1 MLGEM
6 STETHASEVT
16 GAEGVAWDIGTL
28 VDGAGADGV
37 RRLLD
42 EALESARAL
51 TADVKGTLTDA
62 DAPTLSAALDRL
74 AEIHEQARRA
84 GSYASLDF
92 AVDTSDPARGALMQ
106 EVSERSAALSAE
118 LVWFDLEVVAIDDD
132 RAAQLL
138 DDPALAGHRHHLETL
153 RAGKPHVLSE
163 VEERLL
169 ANTAPTGRQAW
180 VRLFTEQT
188 SSIQVEL
195 PDEPEPVPLDAGL
208 SRLLDPDRATRK
220 AAAEAVTEAL
230 QPGLR
235 TRAYVFNTLLADRR
249 IQDELRGYPS
259 WISSWNLD
267 NEASDESVQALV
279 DAVVARYDIPQ
290 RWYRLKAQVLGIDK
304 LADFDRNASVASTKA
319 TIGWDQATEIV
330 RDAYASFSPEL
341 AEVVGR
347 FIDEG
352 WIDAPT
358 RPGKRGGAFCSY
370 TVPSHHP
377 YVFLNYTATPGD
389 VMTLAHELGH
399 GLHGFLARPQGVF
412 EQMTP
417 LTLAETASVF
427 GETVT
432 FERLLSMVDDA
443 DERFALLAQNLE
455 GNIATVFRQVSMNRF
470 EDAVHTHRREQGEL
484 STEDFADHWART
496 QGDLFGDA
504 MEVTDGYRS
513 WWSYIPHFIGT
524 PGYVYAYAYGQLLAL
539 SVYARYVER
548 GDAFVP
554 KYLELLAAGGSRW
567 PEELGRIVDC
577 DLADPGFWDAGLAII
592 DTKLTEAEQ
601 AAADAGR
608 L

>member
-62 DAPTLSAALDRL
+62 DAPTLGAALDRL

>member
-1 MLGEM
+1 MADTQ
-6 STETHASEVT
+6 TEQTT
-16 GAEGVAWDIGTL
+16 GAEGVAWDISTL
-28 VDGAGADGV
+28 VDGDGADGV

-42 EALESARAL
+42 RALERAEEL
-51 TADVKGTLTDA
+51 TADAKGTLVEA
-62 DAPTLSAALDRL
+62 DASVLAAALDRL
-74 AEIHEQARRA
+74 AAIHDDARRA
-84 GSYASLDF
+84 GAYAQLDF
-92 AVDTSDPARGALMQ
+92 AVDTSDPARGALVQ
-106 EVSERSAALSAE
+106 EVTERSAALSAE

-132 RAAQLL
+132 RAAALL

-153 RAGKPHVLSE
+153 RASKPHVLSE

-169 ANTAPTGRQAW
+169 ATTAPTGRQAW

-188 SSIQVEL
+188 ASIQVTL
-195 PDEPEPVPLDAGL
+195 PDQDAPVPLDAAL
-208 SRLLDPDRATRK
+208 SRLLDPDRSVRQ
-220 AAAEAVTEAL
+220 AAAGAVTEGL
-230 QPGLR
+230 RPGLR

-249 IQDELRGYPS
+249 IQDDLRGFPT
-259 WISSWNLD
+259 WISAWNLD

-290 RWYRLKAQVLGIDK
+290 RWYRLKAKVLGIDK
-304 LADFDRNASVASTKA
+304 LADFDRSASVATTRST
-319 TIGWDQATEIV
+319 IEWDRATEIV

-341 AEVVGR
+341 ADVVGR
-347 FIDEG
+347 FLDEG
-352 WIDAPT
+352 WIDAPV
-358 RPGKRGGAFCSY
+358 RPGKRGGAFCAY

-399 GLHGFLARPQGVF
+399 GIHGYLARPQGIF

-432 FERLLSMVDDA
+432 FERLLSMVDDPG
-443 DERFALLAQNLE
+443 ERFALLAQNLE

-470 EDAVHTHRREQGEL
+470 EDAVHTHRRERGEL
-484 STEDFADHWART
+484 STDDFAEHWART
-496 QGDLFGDA
+496 QGELFGDA
-504 MEVTDGYRS
+504 MDVTDDYRL

-548 GDAFVP
+548 GDGFVP
-554 KYLELLAAGGSRW
+554 QYVELLSAGGSRW

-577 DLADPGFWDAGLAII
+577 DLTDPGFWDAGLAII

-608 L
+608 I

>member
-1 MLGEM
+1 M
-6 STETHASEVT
+6 STDTHAPEAT

-28 VDGAGADGV
+28 VDGEGAAGV

-42 EALESARAL
+42 EALQSARTL
-51 TADVKGTLTDA
+51 TAEVKGTLVDA
-62 DAPTLSAALDRL
+62 DAPTLAAALDRL
-74 AEIHEQARRA
+74 AEIYEQARRA
-84 GSYASLDF
+84 GSFASLDF

-118 LVWFDLEVVAIDDD
+118 LVWFDLEVVDIDDD
-132 RAAQLL
+132 RATALL
-138 DDPALAGHRHHLETL
+138 DEPALAGYRHHLENL

-169 ANTAPTGRQAW
+169 ATTAPTGRQAW

-188 SSIQVEL
+188 SAIQVDL

-208 SRLLDPDRATRK
+208 SRLLDPDRTTRK

-290 RWYRLKAQVLGIDK
+290 RWYRLKARVLGIDT
-304 LADFDRNASVASTKA
+304 LADYDRNASVASTKA
-319 TIGWDQATEIV
+319 TIGWSRATEIV

-370 TVPSHHP
+370 TVPGHHP

-399 GLHGFLARPQGVF
+399 GLHGYLARPQGVF

-470 EDAVHTHRREQGEL
+470 EDAVHTHRREHGEL

-513 WWSYIPHFIGT
+513 WWSYVPHFIGT

-548 GDAFVP
+548 GDEFVP

-567 PEELGRIVDC
+567 PEDLGRIVDC
-577 DLADPGFWDAGLAII
+577 NLTDPGFWDAGLAII

-608 L
+608 I

>member
-1 MLGEM
+1 MA
-6 STETHASEVT
+6 TETTETTDTPART
-16 GAEGVAWDIGTL
+16 GAEDVAWDIDAL
-28 VDGAGADGV
+28 VDGEGPDGA

-42 EALESARAL
+42 RSMDAARSL
-51 TADVKGTLTDA
+51 TAEVKGSLTGA
-62 DAPTLSAALDRL
+62 DASQLAAALDRL
-74 AEIHEQARRA
+74 AAVHENARRA
-84 GSYASLDF
+84 ASYAQLRF
-92 AVDTSDPARGALMQ
+92 AVDTADPANGALVQ
-106 EVSERSAALSAE
+106 EVSERFAALSAE
-118 LVWFDLEVVAIDDD
+118 LVWFDLEIVAIDDE
-132 RAAQLL
+132 RAAGLL
-138 DDPALAGHRHHLETL
+138 ADPALAEHRHHLETL
-153 RAGKPHVLSE
+153 RAQKPHVLSE

-169 ANTAPTGRQAW
+169 ATIAPTGRQAW

-188 SSIQVEL
+188 SAIQVSL
-195 PDEPEPVPLDAGL
+195 PDLDEPTSLDAAL
-208 SRLLDPDRATRK
+208 SRLLDHDRDVRRT
-220 AAAEAVTEAL
+220 AADAVTEAL

-249 IQDELRGYPS
+249 IEDELRGFPT

-290 RWYRLKAQVLGIDK
+290 RWYRLKAGILGLDR
-304 LADFDRNASVASTKA
+304 LADFDRNASVATTRT
-319 TIGWDQATEIV
+319 TIGWDRATEIV

-341 AEVVGR
+341 ADVAGR

-370 TVPSHHP
+370 TVPGHHP

-399 GLHGFLARPQGVF
+399 GLHGYLARPQGVF

-470 EDAVHTHRREQGEL
+470 EDAVHTHRRERGEL
-484 STEDFADHWART
+484 STDDFAEHWART
-496 QGDLFGDA
+496 QGELFGDA
-504 MEVTDGYRS
+504 MEVTDGYRH

-539 SVYARYVER
+539 SVYARYRER
-548 GDAFVP
+548 GDEFVP
-554 KYLELLAAGGSRW
+554 QYLELLAAGGSRW

-577 DLADPGFWDAGLAII
+577 DLTDPGFWDAGLAII

>member
-1 MLGEM
+1 MATDT
-6 STETHASEVT
+6 TEKAEVT

-28 VDGAGADGV
+28 VDGEGADGV

-51 TADVKGTLTDA
+51 SADVKGTLTDA
-62 DAPTLSAALDRL
+62 DAPTLAAALGRL

-118 LVWFDLEVVAIDDD
+118 LVWFDLELVAMDDD
-132 RAAQLL
+132 RAAKLL
-138 DDPALAGHRHHLETL
+138 EDPALAGHRHHLETL

-169 ANTAPTGRQAW
+169 ANTGPTGRQAW

-188 SSIQVEL
+188 SSIQVTL

-220 AAAEAVTEAL
+220 AAAGAVTEAL

-290 RWYRLKAQVLGIDK
+290 RWYRLKAQVLGIDR
-304 LADFDRNASVASTKA
+304 LCDYDRNASVASTKA
-319 TIGWDQATEIV
+319 TIGWDRATEIV

-370 TVPSHHP
+370 TVPGHHP

-399 GLHGFLARPQGVF
+399 GLHGYLARPQGVF

-470 EDAVHTHRREQGEL
+470 EDAVHTHRREHGEL

-504 MEVTDGYRS
+504 MEVTDDYRS

-608 L
+608 I

>member
-1 MLGEM
+1 MAIDTTDP
-6 STETHASEVT
+6 STGT
-16 GAEGVAWDIGTL
+16 GAEGVAWDIGDL
-28 VDGAGADGV
+28 VDGEGADGA

-42 EALESARAL
+42 RALDAARAL
-51 TADVKGTLTDA
+51 TADLKGTLTTA
-62 DAPTLSAALDRL
+62 SAATLAGALDRL
-74 AEIHEQARRA
+74 ATVHDAARRA
-84 GSYASLDF
+84 ASYAQLDF
-92 AVDTSDPARGALMQ
+92 AVDTSDPARGALVQ
-106 EVSERSAALSAE
+106 EVTERLAAMSAE

-132 RAAQLL
+132 RIDGLL
-138 DDPALAGHRHHLETL
+138 SDPALAAHQHHVENL

-163 VEERLL
+163 AEERLL
-169 ANTAPTGRQAW
+169 ATTAPTGRQAW

-188 SSIQVEL
+188 ASITVDL

-208 SRLLDPDRATRK
+208 SRLLDPDRAVRQ

-230 QPGLR
+230 RPGLR
-235 TRAYVFNTLLADRR
+235 TRAYVYNTLLADRR
-249 IQDELRGYPS
+249 IQDDLRGFPT

-267 NEASDESVQALV
+267 QEASDESVQALV
-279 DAVVARYDIPQ
+279 DAVVGRYDIPQ
-290 RWYRLKAQVLGIDK
+290 RWYRLKARILGLDR
-304 LADFDRNASVASTKA
+304 LADYDRNASVATTRS
-319 TIGWDQATEIV
+319 TIGWERATEIV
-330 RDAYASFSPEL
+330 RDAYASFSDEL

-347 FIDEG
+347 FLDEG
-352 WIDAPT
+352 WIDAPV

-370 TVPSHHP
+370 TTPSHHP

-399 GLHGFLARPQGVF
+399 GVHGYLAREQGIF

-432 FERLLSMVDDA
+432 FERLLSMVDDPG
-443 DERFALLAQNLE
+443 ERFALLAQNLE

-470 EDAVHTHRREQGEL
+470 EDAVHTHRRQHGEL
-484 STEDFADHWART
+484 STDDFGDHWART

-504 MEVTDGYRS
+504 MEVTDGYRL

-548 GDAFVP
+548 GDEFVP
-554 KYLELLAAGGSRW
+554 KYVELLSAGGSRW
-567 PEELGRIVDC
+567 PAELGRIVDC
-577 DLADPGFWDAGLAII
+577 DLTDPGFWDAGLAII
-592 DTKLTEAEQ
+592 DAKLAEAEQ

-608 L
+608 I

>member
-1 MLGEM
+1 MAIDTTDP
-6 STETHASEVT
+6 STGT
-16 GAEGVAWDIGTL
+16 GAEGVAWDIGDL
-28 VDGAGADGV
+28 VDGEGADGA

-42 EALESARAL
+42 RALDAARAL
-51 TADVKGTLTDA
+51 TADLKGTLTTA
-62 DAPTLSAALDRL
+62 SAATLAGALDRL
-74 AEIHEQARRA
+74 AAIHEDAGRA
-84 GSYASLDF
+84 GSYAHLDF
-92 AVDTSDPARGALMQ
+92 AVDTSDPARGALVQ
-106 EVSERSAALSAE
+106 EVTERSAALEAE

-132 RAAQLL
+132 RAAELL
-138 DDPALAGHRHHLETL
+138 ADPALADHRHHLETL
-153 RAGKPHVLSE
+153 RARRPHVLSE

-169 ANTAPTGRQAW
+169 ATTAPTGRQAW

-188 SSIQVEL
+188 ASIRVEL
-195 PDEPEPVPLDAGL
+195 PDEPEPVTLDAAL
-208 SRLLDPDRATRK
+208 SRLLDPDREVRR
-220 AAAEAVTEAL
+220 AAAAAVTEGL

-235 TRAYVFNTLLADRR
+235 TRAYVYNTLCADRR
-249 IQDELRGYPS
+249 IQDDLRGFPT

-267 NEASDESVQALV
+267 NEASDQSVRALIT
-279 DAVVARYDIPQ
+279 AVVARYDIPQ
-290 RWYRLKAQVLGIDK
+290 RWYRLKAKVLGLDR
-304 LADFDRNASVASTKA
+304 LADFDRSASVATTRST
-319 TIGWDQATEIV
+319 IRWEQATEIV

-347 FIDEG
+347 FLDEG

-370 TVPSHHP
+370 TVPGHHP
-377 YVFLNYTATPGD
+377 YVFLNYNATPGD

-399 GLHGFLARPQGVF
+399 GVHGYLARPQGVF

-432 FERLLSMVDDA
+432 FERLLSMVDDP
-443 DERFALLAQNLE
+443 DERFALLAQDLE
-455 GNIATVFRQVSMNRF
+455 GGIATVFRQVAMNRF
-470 EDAVHTHRREQGEL
+470 EDAVHTHRRERGEL
-484 STEDFADHWART
+484 SPDDFAEHWART

-504 MEVTDGYRS
+504 MEVTDGYRQ

-524 PGYVYAYAYGQLLAL
+524 PGYVYAYAFGQLLAL
-539 SVYARYVER
+539 SVYARYLER

-554 KYLELLAAGGSRW
+554 QYLELLAAGGSRW

-577 DLADPGFWDAGLAII
+577 DLTDPGFWDAGLALL
-592 DTKLTEAEQ
+592 DAKLDQAER

-608 L
+608 I

>member
-1 MLGEM
+1 MA
-6 STETHASEVT
+6 STETTNEQAADGT

-28 VDGAGADGV
+28 VDGEGAAGVD
-37 RRLLD
+37 RLLD
-42 EALESARAL
+42 RAMDAAGAL
-51 TADVKGTLTDA
+51 TAEAKGTLGRADA
-62 DAPTLSAALDRL
+62 DALGIALDRL
-74 AEIHEQARRA
+74 AAVHEDAGRA
-84 GSYASLDF
+84 ASYAQLGF
-92 AVDTSDPARGALMQ
+92 AVATDDPASGALLQ
-106 EVSERSAALSAE
+106 RVSERLAALSAE
-118 LVWFDLEVVAIDDD
+118 LVWFDLEIVAIDDD
-132 RAAQLL
+132 RVEALL
-138 DDPALAGHRHHLETL
+138 ADPALAQHRHHLEHL
-153 RAGKPHVLSE
+153 RATKPHVRSE

-169 ANTAPTGRQAW
+169 ATTKPTGRQAW

-188 SSIQVEL
+188 SAIEVTL
-195 PDEPEPVPLDAGL
+195 PDEPAPVSLDAAL
-208 SRLLDPDRATRK
+208 SRLSDPDREVRRAS
-220 AAAEAVTEAL
+220 AEAVSQAL

-249 IQDELRGYPS
+249 IHDELRGFPT

-267 NEASDESVQALV
+267 QEASDESVEALV
-279 DAVVARYDIPQ
+279 DAVTARYDIPQ
-290 RWYRLKAQVLGIDK
+290 RWYRLKAGVLGIDR
-304 LADFDRNASVASTKA
+304 LADYDRNASVAATKA
-319 TIGWDQATEIV
+319 TIGWDEATDIV

-347 FIDEG
+347 FLDEG
-352 WIDAPT
+352 WIDAPV

-370 TVPSHHP
+370 TVPGHHP

-399 GLHGFLARPQGVF
+399 GLHGYLARPQGVF

-432 FERLLSMVDDA
+432 FERLLSMVDDP

-455 GNIATVFRQVSMNRF
+455 GNIATVFRQVAMNRF
-470 EDAVHTHRREQGEL
+470 EDAVHTHRRAHGEL
-484 STEDFADHWART
+484 STDDFADHWSRT
-496 QGDLFGDA
+496 QGELFGEA
-504 MEVTDGYRS
+504 MDVTDGYRD
-513 WWSYIPHFIGT
+513 WWSYVPHFIGT

-539 SVYARYVER
+539 SVYARYTER

-554 KYLELLAAGGSRW
+554 QYLELLAAGGSRW

-577 DLADPGFWDAGLAII
+577 DLTDPGFWDAGLAII

-601 AAADAGR
+601 AARDAGR

>member
-1 MLGEM
+1 MLGKM
-6 STETHASEVT
+6 STDTHAPEAT

-28 VDGAGADGV
+28 VDGEGAAGV

-42 EALESARAL
+42 EALQSARTL
-51 TADVKGTLTDA
+51 TAEVKGTLVDA
-62 DAPTLSAALDRL
+62 DAPTLAAALDRL
-74 AEIHEQARRA
+74 AEIYEQARRA
-84 GSYASLDF
+84 GSFASLDF

-118 LVWFDLEVVAIDDD
+118 LVWFDLEVVDIDDD
-132 RAAQLL
+132 RATALL
-138 DDPALAGHRHHLETL
+138 DEPALAGYRHHLENL

-169 ANTAPTGRQAW
+169 ATTAPTGRQAW

-188 SSIQVEL
+188 SAIQVDL

-208 SRLLDPDRATRK
+208 SRLLDPDRTTRK

-290 RWYRLKAQVLGIDK
+290 RWYRLKARVLGIDT
-304 LADFDRNASVASTKA
+304 LADYDRNASVASTKA
-319 TIGWDQATEIV
+319 TIGWSRATEIV

-370 TVPSHHP
+370 TVPGHHP

-399 GLHGFLARPQGVF
+399 GLHGYLARPQGVF

-470 EDAVHTHRREQGEL
+470 EDAVHTHRREHGEL

-513 WWSYIPHFIGT
+513 WWSYVPHFIGT

-548 GDAFVP
+548 GDEFVP

-567 PEELGRIVDC
+567 PEDLGRIVDC
-577 DLADPGFWDAGLAII
+577 NLTDPGFWDAGLAII

-608 L
+608 I

>member
-1 MLGEM
+1 MAD
-6 STETHASEVT
+6 TETTNPTST
-16 GAEGVAWDIGTL
+16 GAEDVAWDIGTL
-28 VDGAGADGV
+28 VDGEGADGV
-37 RRLLD
+37 RRLLA
-42 EALESARAL
+42 EAMDGARQL
-51 TADVKGTLTDA
+51 TADLKGTLRTA
-62 DAPTLSAALDRL
+62 SAAGLAGALDRL
-74 AEIHEQARRA
+74 ATVHDAARRA
-84 GSYASLDF
+84 ASYAQLDF
-92 AVDTSDPARGALMQ
+92 AVDTSDPARGALVQ
-106 EVSERSAALSAE
+106 EVTERLAAMSAE

-132 RAAQLL
+132 RIDGLL
-138 DDPALAGHRHHLETL
+138 SDPALAAHQHHVENL

-163 VEERLL
+163 AEERLL
-169 ANTAPTGRQAW
+169 ATTAPTGRQAW

-188 SSIQVEL
+188 ASITVDL

-208 SRLLDPDRATRK
+208 SRLLDPDRAVRQ

-230 QPGLR
+230 RPGLR
-235 TRAYVFNTLLADRR
+235 TRAYVYNTLLADRR
-249 IQDELRGYPS
+249 IQDDLRGFPT

-267 NEASDESVQALV
+267 QEASDESVQALV
-279 DAVVARYDIPQ
+279 DAVVGRYDIPQ
-290 RWYRLKAQVLGIDK
+290 RWYRLKARILGLDR
-304 LADFDRNASVASTKA
+304 LADYDRNASVATTRS
-319 TIGWDQATEIV
+319 TIGWERATEIV
-330 RDAYASFSPEL
+330 RDAYASFSDEL

-347 FIDEG
+347 FLDEG
-352 WIDAPT
+352 WIDAPV

-370 TVPSHHP
+370 TTPSHHP

-399 GLHGFLARPQGVF
+399 GVHGYLAREQGIF

-432 FERLLSMVDDA
+432 FERLLSMVDDPG
-443 DERFALLAQNLE
+443 ERFALLAQNLE

-470 EDAVHTHRREQGEL
+470 EDAVHTHRRQHGEL
-484 STEDFADHWART
+484 STDDFGDHWART

-504 MEVTDGYRS
+504 MEVTDGYRL

-548 GDAFVP
+548 GDEFVP
-554 KYLELLAAGGSRW
+554 KYVELLSAGGSRW
-567 PEELGRIVDC
+567 PAELGRIVDC
-577 DLADPGFWDAGLAII
+577 DLTDPGFWDAGLAII
-592 DTKLTEAEQ
+592 DAKLAEAEQ

-608 L
+608 I

>member
-1 MLGEM
+1 MLGAM
-6 STETHASEVT
+6 ATETHAPETT

-28 VDGAGADGV
+28 VDGEGADGV

-42 EALESARAL
+42 GALAAARSL
-51 TADVKGTLTDA
+51 TSDVKGTLTEA
-62 DAPTLSAALDRL
+62 DAPTLAAALDRL

-138 DDPALAGHRHHLETL
+138 DDPALAAHRHHLETL
-153 RAGKPHVLSE
+153 RAGKPHVLTE

-188 SSIQVEL
+188 SAIQVTL
-195 PDEPEPVPLDAGL
+195 PGEPEPVPLDAGL

-220 AAAEAVTEAL
+220 AAADAVTEAL

-249 IQDELRGYPS
+249 IQDELRGHPS

-290 RWYRLKAQVLGIDK
+290 RWYRLKARVLGIDT
-304 LADFDRNASVASTKA
+304 LADYDRNASVASTKA

-341 AEVVGR
+341 ADVVGR

-399 GLHGFLARPQGVF
+399 GLHGYLARPQGVF

-470 EDAVHTHRREQGEL
+470 EDAVHTHRRERGEL

-548 GDAFVP
+548 GDEFVP
-554 KYLELLAAGGSRW
+554 RYLELLAAGGSRW

-592 DTKLTEAEQ
+592 DAKLTEAEQ

>member
-1 MLGEM
+1 M
-6 STETHASEVT
+6 STETTQAAAGT
-16 GAEGVAWDIGTL
+16 GAEDVTWDIGTL
-28 VDGAGADGV
+28 VDGEGADGA

-42 EALESARAL
+42 EAMEAARSL
-51 TADVKGTLTDA
+51 TADLKGTLVHA
-62 DAPTLSAALDRL
+62 SAASVAGALSRL
-74 AEIHEQARRA
+74 ADVHDKAGRA
-84 GSYASLDF
+84 VSYASLDF
-92 AVDTSDPARGALMQ
+92 AVDTTEPARGALMQ

-118 LVWFDLEVVAIDDD
+118 LVWFDLELVAIDDD
-132 RAAQLL
+132 HADALVA
-138 DDPALAGHRHHLETL
+138 DPALADHRHHLETV

-169 ANTAPTGRQAW
+169 ATTAPTGRQAW

-188 SSIQVEL
+188 SSIEVQL
-195 PDEPEPVPLDAGL
+195 PGRTEAAPLDAGL
-208 SRLLDPDRATRK
+208 SLLLDPDRSTRQS
-220 AAAEAVTEAL
+220 AAQAVTEAL

-235 TRAYVFNTLLADRR
+235 TRAYIFNTLLADRR
-249 IQDELRGYPS
+249 IQDELRDFPT

-279 DAVVARYDIPQ
+279 HAVVARYDIPQ
-290 RWYRLKAQVLGIDK
+290 RWYRLKARILGIDR
-304 LADFDRNASVASTKA
+304 LADYDRNASVATTKA
-319 TIGWDQATEIV
+319 TIDWDQATEIV

-341 AEVVGR
+341 AEVAGR

-399 GLHGFLARPQGVF
+399 GLHGYLARPQGIF

-455 GNIATVFRQVSMNRF
+455 GSIATVFRQVSMNRF
-470 EDAVHTHRREQGEL
+470 EHAVHTHRREQGEL
-484 STEDFADHWART
+484 SVEDFADHWART

-504 MEVTDGYRS
+504 MEVTEAYRS

-554 KYLELLAAGGSRW
+554 QYLDLLAAGGSRW

-577 DLADPGFWDAGLAII
+577 DLTDPGFWDAGLAII
-592 DTKLTEAEQ
+592 DAKLTEAEQ

>member
-1 MLGEM
+1 MDTTAG
-6 STETHASEVT
+6 T
-16 GAEGVAWDIGTL
+16 GAEDVAWDIASL
-28 VDGAGADGV
+28 VDGEGVDGV

-42 EALESARAL
+42 SALDAARTL
-51 TADVKGTLTDA
+51 TAEVKGTLVDA
-62 DAPTLSAALDRL
+62 DATTLAAALDRL
-74 AEIHEQARRA
+74 AGLHEDARRA
-84 GSYASLDF
+84 ASYAQLDF
-92 AVDTSDPARGALMQ
+92 AVDTSDPARGALVQ
-106 EVSERSAALSAE
+106 EVSERFAALSAE
-118 LVWFDLEVVAIDDD
+118 LVWFDLEIVAIADD
-132 RAAQLL
+132 RAEQLVT
-138 DDPALAGHRHHLETL
+138 DPVLAHHRHHLETL
-153 RAGKPHVLSE
+153 RAGKPYVLSE
-163 VEERLL
+163 VEERVL
-169 ANTAPTGRQAW
+169 ATTAPTARQAW

-188 SSIQVEL
+188 ASIQVVL
-195 PDEPEPVPLDAGL
+195 PGEAAPVPLDAAL
-208 SRLLDPDRATRK
+208 SRLLDPDRAVRR
-220 AAAEAVTEAL
+220 AAADAVTDAL

-235 TRAYVFNTLLADRR
+235 TRAYIYNTLLADRR
-249 IQDELRGYPS
+249 IEDELRGFPT

-267 NEASDESVQALV
+267 NEASDESVLALV

-290 RWYRLKAQVLGIDK
+290 RWYRLKAGILGIDR
-304 LADFDRNASVASTKA
+304 LADYDRSASVATTRS
-319 TIGWDQATEIV
+319 TIGWDEATDIV

-341 AEVVGR
+341 ADVVSR

-352 WIDAPT
+352 WIDAPV

-370 TVPSHHP
+370 TVPGHHP
-377 YVFLNYTATPGD
+377 YVFLNYSATPGD

-399 GLHGFLARPQGVF
+399 GLHGYLARPQGVF

-432 FERLLSMVDDA
+432 FERLLSMVDDPG
-443 DERFALLAQNLE
+443 ERFALLAQNLE

-484 STEDFADHWART
+484 STDDFAEHWART
-496 QGDLFGDA
+496 QGALFGDA
-504 MEVTDGYRS
+504 MEVTDGYRH

-539 SVYARYVER
+539 SVYARYTER

-577 DLADPGFWDAGLAII
+577 DLTDPGFWDAGLAII
-592 DTKLTEAEQ
+592 DEKLTQAEQ
-601 AAADAGR
+601 AARDAGR